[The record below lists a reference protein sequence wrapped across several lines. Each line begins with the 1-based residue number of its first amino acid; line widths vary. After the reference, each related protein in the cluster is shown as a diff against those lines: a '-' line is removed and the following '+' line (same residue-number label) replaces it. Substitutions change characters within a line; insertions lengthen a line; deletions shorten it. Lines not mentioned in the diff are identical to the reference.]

1 MKNFMPLLL
10 LLFMMSAC
18 KKKEFE
24 NIYVEGNKPLPDYTV
39 DPIKIESYYNRI
51 YIELLGRKPN
61 NSEATNATAL
71 LKNEHFNQSNRTSL
85 IAQIQQSNE
94 YRQRTY
100 SNIKANLLNQLD
112 TAQITLFIGIFTN
125 ALSQPQYANSIDL
138 INYEIAR
145 LKRLQNIPKALEGDT
160 LDIMEIYR
168 RCVNNYFYDQLNM
181 GTENFVVSTFQHFF
195 DRYPALQELEKGKK
209 MVDGMSS
216 DLFFEYGTT
225 KNDYVQIIMRSDNFY
240 EGQVRDLY
248 RRYLFREPLTEEMF
262 NESRFF
268 KQDLN
273 YKKLQQRILS
283 SDEYAIR

>member
-1 MKNFMPLLL
+1 MKHFMPLLIL
-10 LLFMMSAC
+10 IVLMSGC

-24 NIYVEGNKPLPDYTV
+24 NVYVEGNKPLPDNTI
-39 DPIKIESYYNRI
+39 DPIKIESYYNRL
-51 YIELLGRKPN
+51 YIELLGRKPIN
-61 NSEATNATAL
+61 AEALSAAEL
-71 LKNEHFNQSNRTSL
+71 LKDENFNQTNRTTL

-100 SNIKANLLNQLD
+100 TNIKANLLNQLD
-112 TAQITLFIGIFTN
+112 TAQITLFIGIFKN
-125 ALSQPQYANSIDL
+125 ALGLPEYANSIDL

-145 LKRLQNIPKALEGDT
+145 LKRLQNIPNALEGDT
-160 LDIMEIYR
+160 IDIIEIYR
-168 RCVNNYFYDQLNM
+168 RSINNYFYDQLNM

-195 DRYPALQELEKGKK
+195 DRYPAQQELDKGKK

-216 DLFFEYGTT
+216 DLFFEFGTS

-248 RRYLFREPLTEEMF
+248 RKYLFREPSTEEMF
-262 NESRFF
+262 NECRFF

-283 SDEYAIR
+283 ADDYAIR

>member
-10 LLFMMSAC
+10 LVIMMSAC

-24 NIYVEGNKPLPDYTV
+24 NTYVEGNKPLPDYTV

-195 DRYPALQELEKGKK
+195 DRYPAQQELEKGKK